1 MEFFKA
7 EKLTPTTTWIVDQTQ
22 VYCYLVEGRDR
33 AALID
38 TGTGLGNLKAFVSA
52 LTPKPLTVILT
63 HGHGD
68 HASAAALFDEVWLH
82 PADWEL
88 VTAHDTME
96 MKTGYARGIMGPDYA
111 RVSEADFV
119 RPRTAPYLPLSHGQ
133 TFDLGGVTLEAVS
146 LPGHTRGM
154 TAILNREE
162 RTILLGDACNTYV
175 YLWLEESTSVEGYRQ
190 NLLRLKKREGDYDS
204 IYLSHGPR
212 VVEKALVDSVIAVC
226 DDILAGKSDE
236 APFQVPPF
244 AAGRTAFAAKA
255 IRPDGPPQRL
265 DGGLG
270 NIVYNPDRIFS

>member
-1 MEFFKA
+1 MEFFKV

-88 VTAHDTME
+88 VKTHDTME

-133 TFDLGGVTLEAVS
+133 TFDLGGVMLEAVS

-175 YLWLEESTSVEGYRQ
+175 YLWL
-190 NLLRLKKREGDYDS
+190 
-204 IYLSHGPR
+204 
-212 VVEKALVDSVIAVC
+212 
-226 DDILAGKSDE
+226 
-236 APFQVPPF
+236 
-244 AAGRTAFAAKA
+244 
-255 IRPDGPPQRL
+255 
-265 DGGLG
+265 
-270 NIVYNPDRIFS
+270 